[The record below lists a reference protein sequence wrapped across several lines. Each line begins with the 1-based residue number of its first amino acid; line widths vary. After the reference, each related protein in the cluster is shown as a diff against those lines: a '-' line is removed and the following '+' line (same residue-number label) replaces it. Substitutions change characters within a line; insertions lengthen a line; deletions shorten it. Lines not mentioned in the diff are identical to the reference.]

1 MDKENKN
8 LHDQKNTLNKYL
20 RFSTIAFQMIAI
32 IGVFSFI
39 GVWLDEKFPNAYS
52 AYTVICALFG
62 VAIAMYLVIKQ
73 VIQMNNDDN

>member
-8 LHDQKNTLNKYL
+8 LREKKNTLNKYL

-32 IGVFSFI
+32 ICVCSFL
-39 GVWLDEKFPNAYS
+39 GVWLDKKYSNAYS

-62 VAIAMYLVIKQ
+62 VAVAMYLVIKQ

>member
-32 IGVFSFI
+32 ISVFSFI
-39 GVWLDEKFPNAYS
+39 GVWLDKKFPNAYS